1 MRVPGVLTPA
11 QSSAPAQASP
21 STFPA
26 FALLALAFSVLAL
39 PTVTAVQQ
47 VQGRVLD
54 REGEPVAGATVV
66 LEDSTGAVLRSV
78 VADDGGRFW
87 LWHAEPGE
95 YRLSAERI
103 GYAPVMGQPVQL
115 DPGQVVRV
123 ELRMEPQA
131 VPLEPLRVLTRR
143 EVTRYTPDEFY
154 DRMGRL
160 EDRGSFVTR
169 DEIDDSGA
177 RLPSSV
183 VASVAGTWVE
193 PSGRSRFTNTIRL
206 MSYGRP
212 CTPKIFMNGYP
223 LPDGTQLDDVVM
235 VDRIEGIEIYRGQF
249 VPAGYHHDP
258 DTAGCGVVL
267 VWTRS
272 EPDPRFAFSW
282 ERTILF
288 GVLGGLL
295 FGVTSLVF

>member
-1 MRVPGVLTPA
+1 VRVPGVLIPTERAPPPA
-11 QSSAPAQASP
+11 R
-21 STFPA
+21 
-26 FALLALAFSVLAL
+26 LALGLLVLGL
-39 PTVTAVQQ
+39 LVPTSAAAQQ
-47 VQGRVLD
+47 IQGRVLD
-54 REGEPVAGATVV
+54 REDQPVPGATVT
-66 LEDSTGAVLRSV
+66 LEDSTGEVLRSV

-87 LWHAEPGE
+87 LWHTEAGDF
-95 YRLSAERI
+95 RLSAERI
-103 GYAPVMGQPVQL
+103 GYAPVLGQPVRL
-115 DPGQVVRV
+115 EPGEVVRV

-160 EDRGSFVTR
+160 DDRGSFVTR

-193 PSGRSRFTNTIRL
+193 PGGRSRFTNTIQL
-206 MSYGRP
+206 MSYGRV
-212 CTPKIFMNGYP
+212 CTPKIFLNGHP
-223 LPDGTQLDDVVM
+223 LPDGTTLDDAVM
-235 VDRIEGIEIYRGQF
+235 VDRIEGVEIYRGQF

-258 DTAGCGVVL
+258 ATAGCGVVL
-267 VWTRS
+267 VWTRP

-282 ERTILF
+282 SRTILF

-295 FGVTSLVF
+295 FGVTSLAF